1 MKSNRWKLLLLVVLL
16 GLSVYAL
23 MPSYQLY
30 SRPPADRTDPRDPV
44 LKELRGKALKLGLDL
59 VGGMHLLLELDK
71 TKLPPGVEPRDVLD
85 RAMEILRNR
94 IDQFGVA
101 EPVIQRQGN
110 DRILVQL
117 PGLLDK
123 ERAVKLIGETAQL
136 EFKLVKQNA
145 ESRQVI
151 DRLNRSLA
159 GRSGAVPDSL
169 LPDSLSQKNPLTDLF
184 YSYPDMSHFGG
195 VEILEQD
202 FPKVAALL
210 SSVNVDSLLP
220 RDASI
225 GFSSGTEVF
234 DPGHV
239 GHVLYVL
246 TRRPEMTGEAVSNA
260 VMKFG
265 LDPRDPSSAGVSMTL
280 TNKGANTFRKVTGA
294 NIGRQLAIV
303 LDNKVQ
309 SAPVIRDRIPTG
321 QAQITGHFNT
331 SEAKDLAIVLRA
343 GALPAPLR
351 IVEERTVGPTL
362 GRDSVTA
369 GLHAGL
375 VGAIIVVLFMLIYY
389 RGSGVVATI
398 ALILNMFFLFA
409 GLAALR
415 GTLTMPGIAGIVLT
429 VGMAVDA
436 NILIFERIR
445 EELRGG
451 KSVKVAVEYG
461 FDRAWRTILDAHL
474 TNLISSLV
482 LFRFGTGP
490 IKGFAITLGLGII
503 ANLYTAVFVSRMIFD
518 SFLARR
524 ESRTI
529 SI

>member
-1 MKSNRWKLLLLVVLL
+1 MKSNRWKLLLLVVLV
-16 GLSVYAL
+16 GLSIYAL
-23 MPSYQLY
+23 MPSYRLY
-30 SRPPADRTDPRDPV
+30 SMPPADRNDPRDPG

-71 TKLPPGVEPRDVLD
+71 TKIPPGSDQKDILD

-101 EPVIQRQGN
+101 EPIIQRQGN

-136 EFKLVKQNA
+136 EFKLVKQA
-145 ESRQVI
+145 SDSRQVI
-151 DRLNRSLA
+151 DRLNRAIA
-159 GRSGAVPDSL
+159 GRSSSLPDSL
-169 LPDSLSQKNPLTDLF
+169 LPDSMSVANPLTDLF
-184 YSYPDMSHFGG
+184 YNYPDMSRFGG
-195 VEILEQD
+195 AEILEED
-202 FPKVAALL
+202 FAKVVNLL
-210 SSVNVDSLLP
+210 TTVNVDSLLP
-220 RDASI
+220 RDASV
-225 GFSSGTEVF
+225 GFSSNTEVF
-234 DPGHV
+234 DPGHI
-239 GHVLYVL
+239 GRILYVL
-246 TRRPEMTGEAVSNA
+246 NRRPEMTGEAVANA
-260 VMKFG
+260 VTKFG
-265 LDPRDPSSAGVSMTL
+265 LDARDPSAAGVSMNL

-321 QAQITGHFNT
+321 QAQITGRFDAA
-331 SEAKDLAIVLRA
+331 EAKDLAIVLRA

-351 IVEERTVGPTL
+351 IVEERTVGPSL
-362 GRDSVTA
+362 GRDSITA

-375 VGAIIVVLFMLIYY
+375 VGAIIVVLFMLVYY
-389 RGSGVVATI
+389 RASGIVATI
-398 ALILNMFFLFA
+398 ALFLNMFFLFA
-409 GLAALR
+409 GLAALK

-451 KSVKVAVEYG
+451 KSVKVAVDNG

-518 SFLARR
+518 HFLTKR
-524 ESRTI
+524 ESKTI